1 MKEMRIRSKKGTTM
15 VEAAMIFPLVIAG
28 VIAVLYIVIGMYQ
41 SLSLQSS
48 LHLALRKEC
57 GERTQTVYRMEEMQ
71 DFKAE
76 TGRNGIR
83 PVVKMKAER
92 EYQIHIILQDRIT
105 RKEEGRSYLID
116 EPELIRILS
125 FQEEELN

>member
-1 MKEMRIRSKKGTTM
+1 
-15 VEAAMIFPLVIAG
+15 MIFPLVIAG
-28 VIAVLYIVIGMYQ
+28 VAAVIYIVIGMYL

-48 LHLALRKEC
+48 LHLALRNEC
-57 GERTQTVYRMEEMQ
+57 GELSKTEYRLDEIK

-76 TGRNGIR
+76 TDRKGIR
-83 PVVKMKAER
+83 TVVRMEEER
-92 EYQIHIILQDRIT
+92 EYQINILFKDRIT

-125 FQEEELN
+125 FQEDESK